1 MEHIAWFFPQIYLG
15 FFYLRYH
22 QGAKIE
28 TDPARPTTVLHLIK
42 KYLSVWCTITAYTI
56 TYSEY
61 FLYKWSTRLQS
72 MHNLMVGCR
81 LQAASVVTPFYF
93 ILLEIP
99 HKSDKFHKLKNCLF
113 CAHLSFSSIVFIFF
127 SRIIILQSLIKANCY
142 RIQFLIVGSS
152 QYFCDLR
159 PNFKEFEP
167 WLKFK
172 HRLKYGWFPKIV
184 FNFSRFEP
192 ALNWNCF
199 FADLRRG
206 SNSLNSDTDLLK
218 V

>member
-1 MEHIAWFFPQIYLG
+1 
-15 FFYLRYH
+15 
-22 QGAKIE
+22 
-28 TDPARPTTVLHLIK
+28 
-42 KYLSVWCTITAYTI
+42 
-56 TYSEY
+56 
-61 FLYKWSTRLQS
+61 
-72 MHNLMVGCR
+72 MVGCR

-99 HKSDKFHKLKNCLF
+99 HKSDKFHKFKNCLF
-113 CAHLSFSSIVFIFF
+113 CAFKLFFHRVLFF
-127 SRIIILQSLIKANCY
+127 SRIIILQSLIKANFY

-152 QYFCDLR
+152 QYYCDLT

-199 FADLRRG
+199 FADLRRD

>member
-1 MEHIAWFFPQIYLG
+1 MIIHAMQ
-15 FFYLRYH
+15 
-22 QGAKIE
+22 
-28 TDPARPTTVLHLIK
+28 TVLHLIK

-113 CAHLSFSSIVFIFF
+113 CTHLSFSSIVFIFF

-142 RIQFLIVGSS
+142 RIQFLIVGSW

-184 FNFSRFEP
+184 FNFSRFDETWQ
-192 ALNWNCF
+192 LRDCLKIVFDLEW
-199 FADLRRG
+199 FAVSIRLPCL
-206 SNSLNSDTDLLK
+206 SKSDSWDTGQKIL
-218 V
+218 